1 MSEDEGATRTRLLAC
16 AMRLFGEL
24 GYAATTVAQIEQA
37 AGLSPGSGGL
47 YRHFRSKQ
55 DLLSQGLDALL
66 ASSGLT
72 AALGA
77 AARPVGGADGP
88 AGRADGPDGPDGTD
102 GADGAGGADGPGR
115 ADGAGGVDGADE
127 ADRADG
133 AGGADGAS
141 GVDGAD
147 DDGGLQARLQ
157 AVAAAGLARME
168 QDKDLSRLLFRGLD
182 AFPGLMARFRDGEIR
197 RNHEAVAG
205 LLERL
210 AAAHG
215 GQGDWPAVAA
225 VLAGAV
231 AHYWVLRDLFGSHP
245 AGISEQRYT
254 AAAASLAAAL
264 LGPGAEF

>member
-1 MSEDEGATRTRLLAC
+1 MSEEEGATRARLLAC
-16 AMRLFGEL
+16 AMRLFGEQ
-24 GYAATTVAQIEQA
+24 GYPATTVAQIEQA

-77 AARPVGGADGP
+77 AGHP
-88 AGRADGPDGPDGTD
+88 
-102 GADGAGGADGPGR
+102 DGAG
-115 ADGAGGVDGADE
+115 E
-127 ADRADG
+127 A
-133 AGGADGAS
+133 
-141 GVDGAD
+141 
-147 DDGGLQARLQ
+147 GGLQPRLQ

-182 AFPGLMARFRDGEIR
+182 AFPDLMARFRDDEIR
-197 RNHEAVAG
+197 RNHQAVAG
-205 LLERL
+205 LLEQL

-264 LGPGAEF
+264 LSPAAGS